1 MAKYIKAHSEL
12 AYISQ
17 SIANNVQKLDNVF
30 LDKLPTQTV
39 PAHVLK
45 CIQDAKSHLGSAL
58 IQCTNAARMLIE
70 AEVDEGLKPKED

>member
-12 AYISQ
+12 A
-17 SIANNVQKLDNVF
+17 NVSHSLAYNIEKLDLHF
-30 LDKLPTQTV
+30 LSNLPTQTV

-58 IQCTNAARMLIE
+58 
-70 AEVDEGLKPKED
+70 KPKED

>member
-12 AYISQ
+12 ASISQ
-17 SIANNVQKLDNVF
+17 CLASHVQKLDLVF
-30 LDKLPTQTV
+30 LDKFPTETV